1 MANAEKFE
9 AKLKA
14 LRDKLQTYGHVPSV
28 AEDRAINA
36 NVKYYYKNY
45 ANHPLVIKLMND
57 FPLNIGERGS
67 YKKHPDIESR
77 VLSIEEQL
85 IKLGRVPTSDEDKSL
100 LAEIN
105 YCYRIYKNNKEIK
118 RLSKLYPTNTL
129 YSKWA
134 QGVIR
139 ILFQNLFA
147 WEDQTVTVCLRLVL

>member
-85 IKLGRVPTSDEDKSL
+85 ITLGRIDEMADLQLREGMVVPEHVAIILDGNGRWAKKRGL
-100 LAEIN
+100 
-105 YCYRIYKNNKEIK
+105 K
-118 RLSKLYPTNTL
+118 RL
-129 YSKWA
+129 
-134 QGVIR
+134 V
-139 ILFQNLFA
+139 
-147 WEDQTVTVCLRLVL
+147 